1 MTQAKVPATVILS
14 QIRSAKTRFDLS
26 TAEIIRLTRG
36 GVPATVIEAMRNPG
50 GGTIPVSP
58 AAPSIAPAPAAGQ
71 THTVRV
77 LDGIP
82 FTISLLEA
90 VPVDVQP
97 GQALRFQV
105 EKDVRVGDAV
115 VVAKGTEVTGE
126 VVEAAKKKLLVRSV
140 KPTFRLVE
148 VTAVDG
154 SKLKVRATPLR
165 RAEFKTD
172 RPLEPLIPWR
182 AKDVLA
188 PAGGEF
194 FAYFDGDQ
202 TVTVRR

>member
-1 MTQAKVPATVILS
+1 MIQAKVPASVINS
-14 QIRSAKTRFDLS
+14 QIGSAKTRFDLS

-50 GGTIPVSP
+50 GGTIPAP
-58 AAPSIAPAPAAGQ
+58 PDAPSIAAPAAA
-71 THTVRV
+71 HTVQV
-77 LDGIP
+77 LDGVP
-82 FTISLLEA
+82 FTISVLEA

-97 GQALRFQV
+97 GLALRFQV
-105 EKDVRVGDAV
+105 NKDVRFGDAV
-115 VVAKGTEVTGE
+115 VVVKGAEVTGE
-126 VVEAAKKKLLVRSV
+126 VVEAAKKKLLVRTV
-140 KPTFRLVE
+140 KPTFRLLE

-165 RAEFKTD
+165 HGDYKTD

-182 AKDVLA
+182 EKDVLA

-194 FAYFDGDQ
+194 SAYFDGDQ